1 MHESFMHT
9 WRKGKSAIYTANNL
23 TIMKENIM
31 DAESTIR
38 DTDIAEAM
46 MAYTKTIWECKI
58 ECVNSKEE

>member
-1 MHESFMHT
+1 
-9 WRKGKSAIYTANNL
+9 
-23 TIMKENIM
+23 M